1 MYTSEENCQILIALL
16 KAHGVRTVIVNPG
29 TANMS
34 FVGSIQSDPWFKV
47 YSGVDERHSAY
58 MAVGMAA
65 EMRAPVVLSCT
76 GATASRNYLPGLTE
90 AYYRKLPILAITS
103 TQEFT
108 QVGQLNNQVLD
119 RSQPPKDAV
128 VLSVSCPLVKDA
140 QTRRYCERVVNR
152 AILELMRHGGGPVH
166 INLET
171 RYPLKFDVEKL
182 PDVAKITRHFLDGEW
197 PLLPDKK
204 KIVLW
209 IGEHAPFESREKNA
223 IEQFIRSHQAVAL
236 VNKQSSYYEYGAV
249 SSELLAANGIRHG
262 ELGERLK
269 PDLIIHIGNITA
281 GHFTNG
287 YLENMAP
294 VWRVNPD
301 GEIRDTL
308 LKNERVFEMEE
319 FAFFSHYSADYVE
332 NKYFEEWFAADASLR
347 SQIPELPFSNYW
359 VAQSLNGRL
368 PEGSNLHLGILSSVR
383 AWSFAPNT
391 PGITSYCNSGGFG
404 IDGNLSTLIGASLAA
419 PHRLHFGVF
428 GDLSFFYDM
437 NALGNRHIGN
447 NLRILVINNGEGVEF
462 SLFCNPGAVFGDK
475 TSDFIGAGG
484 HFGRK
489 SRTIIKH
496 YSTDLGFK
504 YLSAST
510 KDEFNSVI
518 GEFLV
523 RNADSPI
530 LLECFVEKTDDT
542 AAFKALLSLRKF
554 EDHGLNTLKSRIS
567 RCLPKSVKDA
577 IKKVI

>member
-1 MYTSEENCQILIALL
+1 MYTSEVNCQILIALL
-16 KAHGVRTVIVNPG
+16 KAHGIRNVILNPG

-34 FVGSIQSDPWFKV
+34 FAGSVQDDPWFKV

-65 EMRAPVVLSCT
+65 ETCEPVVLSCT
-76 GATASRNYLPGLTE
+76 GATASRNYLPALTE
-90 AYYRKLPILAITS
+90 AYYRQLPILAVTS

-119 RSQPPKDAV
+119 RSSPPKDSV
-128 VLSVSCPLVKDA
+128 VLSVMCPLVKDK
-140 QTRRYCERVVNR
+140 QTRRFCEREMNR
-152 AILELMRHGGGPVH
+152 AILEMFRYGGGPVH

-171 RYPLKFDVEKL
+171 RYPLKFDVESL
-182 PDVAKITRHFLDGEW
+182 PTVSKITRHFPDGEW
-197 PLLPDKK
+197 PALDRGVK
-204 KIVLW
+204 VAVW
-209 IGEHAPFESREKNA
+209 IGEHRRFSHEEECALLEFLK
-223 IEQFIRSHQAVAL
+223 SHQAVAL
-236 VNKQSSYYEYGAV
+236 VNKQSSYYGFGAV
-249 SSELLAANGIRHG
+249 SSELLSANGIRG
-262 ELGERLK
+262 SEFGSGLR
-269 PDLIIHIGNITA
+269 PDVIIHIGNITA
-281 GHFTNG
+281 GHFTNS
-287 YLENMAP
+287 YLEDLAP

-301 GEIRDTL
+301 GEIRDVL
-308 LKNERVFEMEE
+308 LRCEKVFEMDEIKF
-319 FAFFSHYSADYVE
+319 FAHYKGNQVDNTYLDEWEKADM
-332 NKYFEEWFAADASLR
+332 FLR
-347 SQIPELPFSNYW
+347 SRIPELPFSNYW
-359 VAQSLNGRL
+359 VAQTLNGRL
-368 PEGSNLHLGILSSVR
+368 PEGANLHLGILSSVR

-391 PGITSYCNSGGFG
+391 PEITSYCNSGGFG

-419 PHRLHFGVF
+419 PQRLHFGVF

-437 NALGNRHIGN
+437 NALGNRHIGS
-447 NLRILVINNGEGVEF
+447 NLRVIIINNGEGVEF
-462 SLFCNPGAVFGDK
+462 SLFCNPGAVFGER

-489 SRTIIKH
+489 SRAIIKH

-518 GEFLV
+518 GEFLAP
-523 RNADSPI
+523 NADKPI

-554 EDHGLNTLKSRIS
+554 ENHGPKTLKSRIS
-567 RCLPKSVKDA
+567 SCLPKGVKNA

>member
-1 MYTSEENCQILIALL
+1 MYTSEVNCQILIALL
-16 KAHGVRTVIVNPG
+16 KAHGVRMVIVNPG
-29 TANMS
+29 TTNMS

-58 MAVGMAA
+58 MAVGMAT

-76 GATASRNYLPGLTE
+76 GATASRNYLPALTE

-140 QTRRYCERVVNR
+140 QTRRYCEREVNR

-171 RYPLKFDVEKL
+171 RYPLKFDVKEL
-182 PDVAKITRHFLDGEW
+182 PDVVKITRHFPDGEW
-197 PLLPDKK
+197 PLLPDSQR
-204 KIVLW
+204 IVLW
-209 IGEHAPFESREKNA
+209 IGEHGPFRSDEKNA
-223 IEQFIRSHQAVAL
+223 IEQFLMSHQAVAL

-249 SSELLAANGIRHG
+249 SSELLAANGIRSG
-262 ELGERLK
+262 ELGERLN
-269 PDLIIHIGNITA
+269 PDLIIHIGNTTA

-287 YLENMAP
+287 YLENLAP

-301 GEIRDTL
+301 GEIRDAL
-308 LKNERVFEMEE
+308 LKIEKVFQMDE
-319 FAFFSHYSADYVE
+319 FAFFSHYSADHVK
-332 NKYFEEWFAADASLR
+332 NMYFEEWVAADADLR
-347 SQIPELPFSNYW
+347 SKIHELPFSNYW

-368 PEGSNLHLGILSSVR
+368 PAGANLHLGILSSVR
-383 AWSFAPNT
+383 AWSFTPNT
-391 PGITSYCNSGGFG
+391 PEITSYCNSGGFG

-419 PHRLHFGVF
+419 PQRLHFGVL

-437 NALGNRHIGN
+437 NALGNRHIGT
-447 NLRILVINNGEGVEF
+447 NLRVLIINNGEGVEF
-462 SLFCNPGAVFGDK
+462 SLFCNPGAVFGDR

-489 SRTIIKH
+489 SRAIIKH

-504 YLSAST
+504 YLFAST

-518 GEFLV
+518 GEFLAP
-523 RNADSPI
+523 NADKPI
-530 LLECFVEKTDDT
+530 LLECFVEKDDDT
-542 AAFKALLSLRKF
+542 AAFRTLLSLRKI
-554 EDHGLNTLKSRIS
+554 ENHSPKTLKSQIS
-567 RCLPKSVKDA
+567 SCLPKSVKDI

>member
-1 MYTSEENCQILIALL
+1 MYTSEVNCQILIALL
-16 KAHGVRTVIVNPG
+16 KTHGVRTVIVNPG

-34 FVGSIQSDPWFKV
+34 FVGSIQSDPWFRV

-65 EMRAPVVLSCT
+65 EMRVPVALSCT
-76 GATASRNYLPGLTE
+76 GATASRNYLPALTE

-119 RSQPPKDAV
+119 RSQPPKDTV

-140 QTRRYCERVVNR
+140 QTRRYCEREVNR

-171 RYPLKFDVEKL
+171 RYPLKFDVKKL
-182 PDVAKITRHFLDGEW
+182 PEVAKITRHFTDGEW
-197 PLLPDKK
+197 PLLPDTQR
-204 KIVLW
+204 IVLW
-209 IGEHAPFESREKNA
+209 IGEHGPFGESEKNA
-223 IEQFIRSHQAVAL
+223 IEQFLRSHQAVAL

-249 SSELLAANGIRHG
+249 SSELLAANGINRD
-262 ELGERLK
+262 ELGVKLK
-269 PDLIIHIGNITA
+269 PNLIIHIGNVTA

-287 YLENMAP
+287 YLENLAP

-301 GEIRDTL
+301 GEIRDCL
-308 LKNERVFEMEE
+308 LRVEKVFQMSEL
-319 FAFFSHYSADYVE
+319 AFFSHYFADSVE
-332 NKYFEEWFAADASLR
+332 NKYFEEWCAADASLR
-347 SQIPELPFSNYW
+347 CQIPELPFSNYW
-359 VAQSLNGRL
+359 IAQSLNGRL
-368 PEGSNLHLGILSSVR
+368 PKGANLHLGILSSVR

-404 IDGNLSTLIGASLAA
+404 IDGNLSTLIGASLVA
-419 PHRLHFGVF
+419 PQRLHFGVF

-447 NLRILVINNGEGVEF
+447 NLRILIINNGEGVEF
-462 SLFCNPGAVFGDK
+462 SLFCNPGAFFGDK

-510 KDEFNSVI
+510 KDEFDSVI
-518 GEFLV
+518 GEFLAL
-523 RNADSPI
+523 NADTSI
-530 LLECFVEKTDDT
+530 LLECFVEKLDDT

-554 EDHGLNTLKSRIS
+554 DKTLKSRIS
-567 RCLPKSVKDA
+567 SCLPKSVKDV